1 MSIPAHMSRLTGRP
15 VMMRVSR
22 EEEYYIGSARHGFQ
36 GRVKMGFRNDGRITA
51 IDLYVVQD
59 NGANSGFSDW
69 LSAGDA
75 VSLVYQPEAMRFRGI
90 PVFTN
95 TPLKGPQRGPGQN
108 QIHSA
113 IEPLLDKAAREL
125 GLDPLTIRQ
134 VNAPLSDDT
143 YGSSSSTLTSS
154 HLADALAI
162 GADQFDWEA
171 KLAQSGQRNGS

>member
-1 MSIPAHMSRLTGRP
+1 
-15 VMMRVSR
+15 MMRVSR

-36 GRVKMGFRNDGRITA
+36 GRAKMGFRSDGRITA

-125 GLDPLTIRQ
+125 GLDPLTIR
-134 VNAPLSDDT
+134 
-143 YGSSSSTLTSS
+143 
-154 HLADALAI
+154 
-162 GADQFDWEA
+162 
-171 KLAQSGQRNGS
+171 